1 MTNNLKDRL
10 NSIKIG
16 KYSVVELLD
25 WLGVDNSNYI
35 DEVKSTVGALRRG
48 DISTKEATEIL
59 EKYL

>member
-1 MTNNLKDRL
+1 MTDLEDRL
-10 NSIKIG
+10 KSIKIG

-25 WLGVDNSNYI
+25 WLNADNSNCI
-35 DEVKSTVGALRRG
+35 DEVKSTIGALRRG